1 MRAVTTKRLQLGRF
15 STVISNPGKTYFP
28 DAELTKGDLIHY
40 YRRVSE
46 VMLPHLRNRPV
57 TLERYPDGIDG
68 DGFYQQHRPDHL
80 PESVGDAE
88 LPMRGGG
95 SMTHI
100 VVNGVAALVEVIN
113 TGSITLHT
121 WQSRIDRPETPDRLV
136 FDLDPSA
143 DGDFAEI
150 RFAAR
155 RLRRLLDALELP
167 SFVGTTGSRGVHV
180 LVPIQREHDFD
191 TAKDVADRIA
201 DLCSRRHPDRITTEH
216 RKDRR
221 GERLYVDTQ
230 RNAYG
235 QHAVAPYSVRALP
248 GAPVATPLDWDE
260 LGRGDMG
267 PRRYHVSNIFRRLG
281 QRDDPWKNAWR
292 QSGSL
297 SEATEKLADLESDE

>member
-1 MRAVTTKRLQLGRF
+1 MRAMTTRRLQVGRF

-28 DAELTKGDLIHY
+28 DAELTKLDLIHY
-40 YRRVSE
+40 YRRASE

-57 TLERYPDGIDG
+57 TLQRYPDGIDE
-68 DGFYQQHRPDHL
+68 DGFFQQHRPDHL

-88 LPMRGGG
+88 LPVRNGG
-95 SMTHI
+95 SMTHM
-100 VVNGVAALVEVIN
+100 VVNGAAALIEVVN
-113 TGSITLHT
+113 TGGITLHT
-121 WQSRIDRPETPDRLV
+121 WQSRIDRPEIPDRLV
-136 FDLDPSA
+136 FDLDPSS
-143 DGDFAEI
+143 DGSFHEV

-155 RLRRLLDALELP
+155 RLRRLLDELELP

-180 LVPIQREHDFD
+180 LAPIQREHDFD
-191 TAKDVADRIA
+191 TARDLADRIA
-201 DLCSRRHPDRITTEH
+201 GLLSRRHPNRITTEH

-221 GERLYVDTQ
+221 RGRLYVDTQ

-248 GAPVATPLDWDE
+248 GAPVATPLDWNE
-260 LGRGDMG
+260 LGRSGMD
-267 PRRYHVSNIFRRLG
+267 PQRYHVSNIFRRLG

-297 SEATEKLADLESDE
+297 TEATVKLSGLESEG